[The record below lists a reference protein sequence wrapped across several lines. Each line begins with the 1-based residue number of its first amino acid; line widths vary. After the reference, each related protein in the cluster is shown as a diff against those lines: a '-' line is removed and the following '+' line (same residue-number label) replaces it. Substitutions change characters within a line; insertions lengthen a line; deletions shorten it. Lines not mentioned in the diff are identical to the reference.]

1 MEVAMDTKEWAKI
14 QESLLKSQL
23 KIIRQFLRQGE
34 EPRFKPQV
42 KSRSQMSIVYDILL
56 YAQQPLHI
64 MEIINRAKNEFKVD
78 LDRESLVSALTKKV
92 KSGRMFQ
99 RVAPNTFTILDSE
112 AESGP

>member
-1 MEVAMDTKEWAKI
+1 MEVAMDTKEWAKL

-34 EPRFKPQV
+34 DPRFKPRG

-56 YAQQPLHI
+56 SCQQPLHI
-64 MEIINRAKNEFKVD
+64 TEIIKRAKNEFKVD